1 MLQVLASANLVHQLV
16 FVSVH
21 AGELANVVESVEN
34 AIGELE
40 SIDIAETVL
49 DLRVDNELGQAEN
62 LAHEMEGIAEAGL
75 FAFFGGECFDRLQI
89 KVIYTQR
96 ILVPTKTL
104 QFRRGHTIQMQIRQI
119 LPVDK

>member
-1 MLQVLASANLVHQLV
+1 MLQVLASTNLVHQFV

-21 AGELANVVESVEN
+21 AGKLANVVESVEN
-34 AIGELE
+34 AIGKLE

-75 FAFFGGECFDRLQI
+75 FAFFSGECFDRLQI
-89 KVIYTQR
+89 KVVYTQR
-96 ILVPTKTL
+96 ILVPTKKV
-104 QFRRGHTIQMQIRQI
+104 TI
-119 LPVDK
+119 

>member
-16 FVSVH
+16 FVPVH
-21 AGELANVVESVEN
+21 AGKLANVVESVEN

-49 DLRVDNELGQAEN
+49 DLRVDNELGQAKD

-75 FAFFGGECFDRLQI
+75 FAFFGGECFNRLQI
-89 KVIYTQR
+89 KIVYAQR
-96 ILVPTKTL
+96 ILVLAKKV
-104 QFRRGHTIQMQIRQI
+104 TIQKKTYNPNANT
-119 LPVDK
+119 LNSSCG